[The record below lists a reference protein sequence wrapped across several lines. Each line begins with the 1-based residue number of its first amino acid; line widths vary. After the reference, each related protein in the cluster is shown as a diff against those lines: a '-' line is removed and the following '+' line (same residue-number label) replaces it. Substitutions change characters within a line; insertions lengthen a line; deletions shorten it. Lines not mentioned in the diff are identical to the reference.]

1 LLLKKDPVSRN
12 KEVISDIGLIRHR
25 LAQMSSLCKFASVG
39 YVTGPHKIQNVINF
53 YTDNS
58 ESLFL
63 SVGRWSVDRESDG
76 RGFTVLMMM
85 MMMMMMMIL
94 NHTASLNNRNVRF
107 YVITV
112 ELCFKMALMNCHSFW
127 FT

>member
-1 LLLKKDPVSRN
+1 
-12 KEVISDIGLIRHR
+12 
-25 LAQMSSLCKFASVG
+25 MSSLCKFASVG
-39 YVTGPHKIQNVINF
+39 YITGPHKIQNVTSF

-63 SVGRWSVDRESDG
+63 SVGWWSVDRESDC
-76 RGFTVLMMM
+76 RGLTVLMM

-94 NHTASLNNRNVRF
+94 NHTTLLNNINVRF

-112 ELCFKMALMNCHSFW
+112 VLCFKIALMNCHTFW